1 MKNSTL
7 FLNCLFFIL
16 LVSCSGSHKDLYVT
30 VTGDDNNPGT
40 RHKPFRTIQ
49 KARTEVRDLSG
60 SGKVKEINIWI
71 GKGTYRLEKTL
82 TFEPGDSG
90 SDDVQVIFRG
100 LPGDTVEFSGG
111 AEISGW
117 EKYRNGVWVARIDS
131 QERVNGIFRELFIDG
146 KRAVRARHPN
156 SGYLRV
162 AEVGKD
168 RRTNF
173 RFNEGDF
180 PLPENPDRV
189 ELVLLHDWSITRINL
204 STIDV
209 TKHVITAI
217 DSIGAKSLD
226 FFNLD
231 HWEKNPRYF
240 LENSMAFLDDENEW
254 YYDQDKGLIYLQLNE
269 KETPGDKK
277 VIVPCLS
284 DNLLRLAGTEKRKVR
299 NIRFENIAFAH
310 CSWSLPESGYAGIQA
325 CHFDSRGK
333 DTAWNVIPAA
343 VHATWAEN
351 CAFVNCRFSQLGGS
365 GLWLGA
371 GSAGCRVSACIFED
385 ISGNGLMIGE
395 GNDRL
400 VDGGL
405 WWKKVPDQAATG
417 NTVENSTITAC
428 GRQFFGAVGIWC
440 GLAARTS
447 ILNCHI
453 YDLPYTGI
461 SAGWLW
467 NPDPTPCRENRLEG
481 NHIHHVMQI
490 LSDGGGI
497 YMLGLQPG
505 SRIVHNH
512 IHDIA
517 LNAGSA
523 ESNGM
528 FLDEGTTD
536 VEISDNLI
544 YKVAKSPLRFH
555 RATIN
560 LVKNNILVCSGDNP
574 PIRYNTTPV
583 ENIRLEN
590 NRILQENNPEHMKIL
605 ESSISS
611 WGKE

>member
-1 MKNSTL
+1 
-7 FLNCLFFIL
+7 
-16 LVSCSGSHKDLYVT
+16 
-30 VTGDDNNPGT
+30 
-40 RHKPFRTIQ
+40 
-49 KARTEVRDLSG
+49 
-60 SGKVKEINIWI
+60 
-71 GKGTYRLEKTL
+71 
-82 TFEPGDSG
+82 
-90 SDDVQVIFRG
+90 
-100 LPGDTVEFSGG
+100 
-111 AEISGW
+111 
-117 EKYRNGVWVARIDS
+117 
-131 QERVNGIFRELFIDG
+131 
-146 KRAVRARHPN
+146 
-156 SGYLRV
+156 
-162 AEVGKD
+162 
-168 RRTNF
+168 
-173 RFNEGDF
+173 
-180 PLPENPDRV
+180 
-189 ELVLLHDWSITRINL
+189 
-204 STIDV
+204 
-209 TKHVITAI
+209 
-217 DSIGAKSLD
+217 
-226 FFNLD
+226 
-231 HWEKNPRYF
+231 
-240 LENSMAFLDDENEW
+240 
-254 YYDQDKGLIYLQLNE
+254 
-269 KETPGDKK
+269 
-277 VIVPCLS
+277 
-284 DNLLRLAGTEKRKVR
+284 
-299 NIRFENIAFAH
+299 
-310 CSWSLPESGYAGIQA
+310 
-325 CHFDSRGK
+325 
-333 DTAWNVIPAA
+333 
-343 VHATWAEN
+343 
-351 CAFVNCRFSQLGGS
+351 
-365 GLWLGA
+365 
-371 GSAGCRVSACIFED
+371 
-385 ISGNGLMIGE
+385 MIGE

-447 ILNCHI
+447 IINCHI

-481 NHIHHVMQI
+481 NHIH
-490 LSDGGGI
+490 
-497 YMLGLQPG
+497 
-505 SRIVHNH
+505 
-512 IHDIA
+512 DIP